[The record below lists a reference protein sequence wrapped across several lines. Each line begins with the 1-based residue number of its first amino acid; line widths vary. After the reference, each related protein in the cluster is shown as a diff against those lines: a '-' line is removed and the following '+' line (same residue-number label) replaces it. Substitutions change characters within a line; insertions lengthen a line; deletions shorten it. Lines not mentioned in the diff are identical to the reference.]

1 MKIALAIE
9 RFDPEGGG
17 AERSLAQIA
26 EELGRRGHEITVIAG
41 SIFER
46 PRMPSAN
53 YDSLYENKLNLAIS
67 SLALMRWVRRR
78 IAEGRFD
85 TSLSVTTAIPAA
97 VLQPRGGTVRETLQ
111 RNIALRR
118 TVPRRW
124 VKRLVVAASP
134 KQQTLLRLERR
145 TLRDPFV
152 QRIVAVSRYVQD
164 QLSRHYGIGS
174 DRVDII
180 PNAAQM
186 PAVST
191 EDASAWRRDVR
202 QGLRIAEE
210 AVVYLFAAHNPRLK
224 GAETLLRAMALARPH
239 THPERVVIFAGAM
252 RYADQRLAARLGVR
266 DRIRFV
272 GPTNEMARLF
282 VASDVTVLP
291 TFYDPSSKVV
301 IESLMMGIP
310 AITTAFNGAADL
322 VVGPEHAARGCV
334 LEDPGSEAALAD
346 AMASLADSKVRA
358 SCAAATAGIRES
370 LAMKTHVDRLEE
382 VLERTAG
389 VMNAV
394 QGR

>member
-53 YDSLYENKLNLAIS
+53 YDSLYESKLNMAIS

-78 IAEGRFD
+78 IAEGGFD
-85 TSLSVTTAIPAA
+85 TSLSVTTAIPAV
-97 VLQPRGGTVRETLQ
+97 VLQPRGGTVRETLE
-111 RNIALRR
+111 RNIALRQ
-118 TVPRRW
+118 TGPRRW
-124 VKRLVVAASP
+124 FKRLMVTASP
-134 KQQTLLRLERR
+134 KQQALLRLERR

-180 PNAAQM
+180 ANAAQM
-186 PAVST
+186 PAVSP
-191 EDASAWRRDVR
+191 ENASTWRRDVR
-202 QGLRIAEE
+202 KGLRIAEE

-224 GAETLLRAMALARPH
+224 GAETLLRAMALAGP

-252 RYADQRLAARLGVR
+252 RYADQRMAARLGVR

-322 VVGPEHAARGCV
+322 VVGPEHAPRGWV

-346 AMASLADSKVRA
+346 AMASLADAKVRA

-370 LAMKTHVDRLEE
+370 LAMTTHVDRLEE
-382 VLERTAG
+382 VLGRTAG
-389 VMNAV
+389 
-394 QGR
+394 G